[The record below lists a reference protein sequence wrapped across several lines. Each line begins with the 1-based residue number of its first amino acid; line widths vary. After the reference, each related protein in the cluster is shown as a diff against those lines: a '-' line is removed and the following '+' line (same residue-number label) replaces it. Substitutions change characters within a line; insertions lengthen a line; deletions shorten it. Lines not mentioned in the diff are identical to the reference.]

1 MLMGSAVLKQA
12 SPLVAYYYAALTP
25 WVHYVP
31 FYQYHTAD
39 ILETVAALRANDA
52 QAKAIAQNAYRF
64 ARLHLARPAR
74 LCYYRELFARMAPL
88 YRYKPSCKD
97 RPMCVPLLEELKY
110 MGWFTMEQEED
121 TQCDIHAQLD
131 DIHGRRVDRGPEP
144 ARPYGAEPKFFHG
157 YDSYSGYVVRPQQD
171 EPQHE
176 PQQEV
181 QQQETLQHE
190 TQQHETQQHDSQHE
204 THQQEVEQQEAQLIQ
219 LPAELQAQMER
230 YQHDADREMQL
241 EAQLEAQL
249 AGAEHQQYQQP
260 QHETQ
265 QEPRQIQHETWHE
278 MQHGAQ

>member
-1 MLMGSAVLKQA
+1 VSTDGWTASSKLEKYMLMGSTVLKQA

-110 MGWFTMEQEED
+110 MGWFTGSD
-121 TQCDIHAQLD
+121 CDVHRQLD
-131 DIHGRRVDRGPEP
+131 QIHGSAVDKGAAPRQ
-144 ARPYGAEPKFFHG
+144 PYGTDKFFHG
-157 YDSYSGYVVRPQQD
+157 FRNYTLFR
-171 EPQHE
+171 EPYIAH
-176 PQQEV
+176 
-181 QQQETLQHE
+181 LGLNAARH
-190 TQQHETQQHDSQHE
+190 
-204 THQQEVEQQEAQLIQ
+204 
-219 LPAELQAQMER
+219 
-230 YQHDADREMQL
+230 
-241 EAQLEAQL
+241 
-249 AGAEHQQYQQP
+249 
-260 QHETQ
+260 
-265 QEPRQIQHETWHE
+265 
-278 MQHGAQ
+278 